1 MGERMVTRLVPGLT
15 ASMEENEKQ
24 RAITDGKQPESNS
37 FMLPKADVH
46 GFCNNHYWASF
57 MEDADSECTANVNLE
72 DECKGSLNPINFQR
86 YLEVFAGSDTASGAK
101 TIPITI
107 GDIYTYDT
115 KELTYRKDGSSS
127 ITSSR
132 PGSEQGCPVCYG
144 AIYEIAYT
152 VYTKLEIEPKAKK
165 AAEDADITDMKD

>member
-1 MGERMVTRLVPGLT
+1 MQRFPQPDQLPTVPG
-15 ASMEENEKQ
+15 
-24 RAITDGKQPESNS
+24 
-37 FMLPKADVH
+37 
-46 GFCNNHYWASF
+46 GFRRLGYS
-57 MEDADSECTANVNLE
+57 
-72 DECKGSLNPINFQR
+72 
-86 YLEVFAGSDTASGAK
+86 SGAK

-115 KELTYRKDGSSS
+115 KDLTYRKDGSSS